1 MARRVPAKP
10 GDRIRLVKMDFDPNP
25 VAVGALGTV
34 RAVADIGV
42 AGKVEFHIA
51 VDWDDGRTLSLVC
64 PEDKFEIVVDRSL
77 PF

>member
-1 MARRVPAKP
+1 MDRPTKP
-10 GDRIRLVKMDFDPNP
+10 GDRIRLVEMLDDPNP

-42 AGKVEFHIA
+42 AGKAEFHVA
-51 VDWDDGRTLSLVC
+51 VDWDNGRTLSLVC
-64 PEDKFEIVVDRSL
+64 PDDKFEVVVDRSL